1 MSISP
6 RLRGGV
12 YVDGFNMYHALDDL
26 KKPYFKW
33 LNLRRL
39 AENFAKGHA
48 HQIDRLAF
56 CTAFFPGDFEKRKR
70 HEAYNAAQEA
80 HDVRII
86 MGHTTHEPMSC
97 KECGRKWKQPREK
110 ETDINIALSAYHDV
124 SMGLV
129 DVVFLVTA
137 DTDQAS
143 TLRFLQQNHPRI
155 KRVVVIPPGR
165 DHKLLHLRDLADS
178 VIKLREDHIDAA
190 ILPAIVSPQIGRI
203 ILRPM
208 AYAPPIGWVHP
219 DDRPR

>member
-39 AENFAKGHA
+39 SENFAKGHA
-48 HQIDRLAF
+48 HQIDRLVF

-70 HEAYNAAQEA
+70 HEAYNAAQQA
-80 HDVRII
+80 FGVNVVL
-86 MGHTTHEPMSC
+86 GHTTHEPMSC
-97 KECGRKWKQPREK
+97 RDCGRSWLQPREK

-124 SMGLV
+124 CRGHV

-143 TLRFLQQNHPRI
+143 TLRFLKQHHPHI
-155 KRVVVIPPGR
+155 KRIVVVPPGR
-165 DHKLLHLRDLADS
+165 DHKLHHLRDAADAI
-178 VIKLREDHIDAA
+178 IKLREDHIDAA
-190 ILPAIVSPQIGRI
+190 ILPAIVTPTQGQSIP
-203 ILRPM
+203 RPS
-208 AYAPPIGWVHP
+208 AYAPPLGWVHP